1 MAYTDQLTGVKNT
14 HAYVEAE
21 KKVDERIT
29 AGELKDFGLIVFDL
43 NELKITN
50 DTRGHEAGDQLI
62 QDACRLICRKFKHS
76 PVYRIG
82 GDEFVVML
90 EGDDFEHRKSLLAEF
105 DTQMEENQKRGAVVV
120 ASGLAIYRPGQDN
133 SYRRIFE
140 RADQRMY
147 DRKGTLKAME
157 A

>member
-1 MAYTDQLTGVKNT
+1 M
-14 HAYVEAE
+14 
-21 KKVDERIT
+21 
-29 AGELKDFGLIVFDL
+29 
-43 NELKITN
+43 
-50 DTRGHEAGDQLI
+50 
-62 QDACRLICRKFKHS
+62 ICRKFKHS

-147 DRKGTLKAME
+147 DRKGTLKAVME
-157 A
+157 